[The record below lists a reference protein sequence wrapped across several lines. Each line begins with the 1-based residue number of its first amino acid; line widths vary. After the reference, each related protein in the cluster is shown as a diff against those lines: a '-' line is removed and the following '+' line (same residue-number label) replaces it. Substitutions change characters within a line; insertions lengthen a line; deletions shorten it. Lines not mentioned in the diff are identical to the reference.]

1 MADTVDS
8 IVYMN
13 EYPHYGVRLLSKSDG
28 TGESAVVK
36 VDRSTLT
43 DSNGLEPKA
52 LDIVHCSGIVFGA
65 NHVALNWDAATDDE
79 ALILFGSFFF
89 DYSGVLFPSGG
100 PLRDPLSATNV
111 GDILLTTSGMV
122 ANGGYCID
130 LLLRMR
136 QK

>member
-8 IVYMN
+8 IVYHSSST
-13 EYPHYGVRLLSKSDG
+13 YYGVRLLNKSDG

-43 DSNGLEPKA
+43 DTLGLEPKA
-52 LDIVHCSGIVFGA
+52 LDIVRCSGVVFGC
-65 NHVALNWDAATDDE
+65 NHVLLLWDAATDDE
-79 ALILFGSFFF
+79 ALILNGSFYF
-89 DYSGVLFPSGG
+89 DFSEG

-111 GDILLTTSGMV
+111 GDILLTTSGLV

-130 LLLRMR
+130 LFLRLR
-136 QK
+136 SRP